1 MLFSG
6 IIGLDMS
13 SRSLLHELAAHHKLN
28 ADTFSLC
35 FGRSGGFLSVGG
47 ITSVHHVQPLIW
59 SPFASTGA
67 HYQLVLNSMEVG
79 SFIFTCAL

>member
-1 MLFSG
+1 MLFLG

-35 FGRSGGFLSVGG
+35 FGRSGGFLGSTKTG
-47 ITSVHHVQPLIW
+47 TSLGVSRTLCCI
-59 SPFASTGA
+59 
-67 HYQLVLNSMEVG
+67 
-79 SFIFTCAL
+79 